1 MQTDLN
7 TRIDLVTYKVN
18 RPSGKVYVGS
28 LFQADTLAPQQ
39 YQQSARRTLF
49 QEPEQELMF
58 AVLKDAIC
66 CFQKYASARDKMRT
80 RLYLEARKWLMEEDS
95 DWPFSFA
102 NICEAIG
109 LSPQYVRAGLLGRQE
124 AKLANLSKARNV

>member
-1 MQTDLN
+1 
-7 TRIDLVTYKVN
+7 
-18 RPSGKVYVGS
+18 
-28 LFQADTLAPQQ
+28 
-39 YQQSARRTLF
+39 
-49 QEPEQELMF
+49 MF

-80 RLYLEARKWLMEEDS
+80 RLYLEARKWLMEEDN

>member
-1 MQTDLN
+1 
-7 TRIDLVTYKVN
+7 
-18 RPSGKVYVGS
+18 
-28 LFQADTLAPQQ
+28 
-39 YQQSARRTLF
+39 
-49 QEPEQELMF
+49 MF

-80 RLYLEARKWLMEEDS
+80 RLYLEARKWLMEEDN

-109 LSPQYVRAGLLGRQE
+109 LSPQYVRAGLLGHQE